1 MAEDGDD
8 AEAVLARF
16 ANAGID
22 VDALATRLLH
32 EGTLTFVESWQ
43 ELMQRIADKREA
55 LANAVQRG

>member
-32 EGTLTFVESWQ
+32 EGTLTFVELRQ

-55 LANAVQRG
+55 LANAV